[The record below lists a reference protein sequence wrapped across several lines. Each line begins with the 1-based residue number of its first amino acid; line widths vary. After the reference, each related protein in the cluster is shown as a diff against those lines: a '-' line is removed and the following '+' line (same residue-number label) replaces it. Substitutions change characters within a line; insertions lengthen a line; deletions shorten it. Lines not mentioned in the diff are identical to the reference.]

1 MEFHDLDDTC
11 ILHNCIAGAC
21 KHNIEEFLAKKCGV
35 SAKRAHSLRVEHFR
49 NYGSSLA
56 GSLHSVT
63 TFIQMSII
71 ATCTETLP
79 YEQIAPDP
87 QLVKLLRSIPQP
99 KILFTNS
106 DQAHVQKVLK
116 RLSVDED
123 CFQGLDATAASA
135 KVTLKPSAAAIEA
148 AVGFTGFDPR
158 RTLFVDDNER
168 NIAAGKAVGLIT
180 ALRAK
185 TKEADYLLN
194 NIHDLGRVVPQMGL
208 RGVLKEEEEKEKEEE
223 VDKMRSELGSI
234 RPPPTPIQA

>member
-1 MEFHDLDDTC
+1 CLR
-11 ILHNCIAGAC
+11 ILIA
-21 KHNIEEFLAKKCGV
+21 EFLAKKCGV
-35 SAKRAHSLRVEHFR
+35 SAERARSLRVEHFR

-56 GSLHSVT
+56 GLIALGYDVHPDEYHSYVHGN
-63 TFIQMSII
+63 
-71 ATCTETLP
+71 LP

-116 RLSVDED
+116 RLGIDED
-123 CFQGLDATAASA
+123 CFQGIVCFETLNRHLFQEVKGDATAASA

-180 ALRAK
+180 ALIGKRAK
-185 TKEADYLLN
+185 TNEADYLLN

-208 RGVLKEEEEKEKEEE
+208 RGVLKEEEKEKEEG